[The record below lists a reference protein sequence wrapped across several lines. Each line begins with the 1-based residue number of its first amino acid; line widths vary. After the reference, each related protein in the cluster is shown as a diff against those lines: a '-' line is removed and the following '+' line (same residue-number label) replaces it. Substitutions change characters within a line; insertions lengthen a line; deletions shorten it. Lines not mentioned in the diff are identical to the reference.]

1 MTDYE
6 YMEKCNWKDED
17 CIKECKTRSLGTVKL
32 YDNYNK
38 YAVIYKPSTF
48 KVNDKILCKTKD
60 LSKAAD
66 VYQQMVKQLEQLQT
80 MLNNIE
86 QDMNY
91 RIVTNLRNKIGVL
104 TQEDGWE
111 YEPDKIG
118 NIGSGMPSV
127 VNDVLHAHLDGD
139 NKDGNE

>member
-17 CIKECKTRSLGTVKL
+17 CIKIYKSRSLGTVKL

-48 KVNDKILCKTKD
+48 KVNDKVLCKTTD
-60 LSKAAD
+60 LAKAAG

-80 MLNNIE
+80 MLNSIE

-91 RIVTNLRNKIGVL
+91 HITTNLRNKIGVL
-104 TQEDGWE
+104 TQGAGWE
-111 YEPDKIG
+111 YEPDNIG
-118 NIGSGMPSV
+118 NIHNGIFGV
-127 VNDVLHAHLDGD
+127 VSDVMHAQLHEDEED
-139 NKDGNE
+139 E

>member
-91 RIVTNLRNKIGVL
+91 RITATLRNKIGLL
-104 TQEDGWE
+104 TQGEGWE
-111 YEPDKIG
+111 YEPKSIG
-118 NIGSGMPSV
+118 NIHNDIYGV
-127 VNDVLHAHLDGD
+127 VSDVMHAHLQVDEEE
-139 NKDGNE
+139 NE

>member
-6 YMEKCNWKDED
+6 YMEKCNWKDD
-17 CIKECKTRSLGTVKL
+17 SIIKEYKTRSLGTVKL

-48 KVNDKILCKTKD
+48 KVNDKILCKTTD
-60 LSKAAD
+60 LAKAAD
-66 VYQQMVKQLEQLQT
+66 VYQQMVKQLEQLQI
-80 MLNNIE
+80 MLDRIE

-91 RIVTNLRNKIGVL
+91 RVTTNLQNKIGVL
-104 TQEDGWE
+104 TQGAGWE
-111 YEPDKIG
+111 YEPESIG
-118 NIGSGMPSV
+118 NIHNGMFSV
-127 VNDVLHAHLDGD
+127 VSDVMHAHLDGE